1 MADNNAF
8 QDKRRLRRIRIS
20 LPVRVRGTNSDGI
33 QFEEVTRSVD
43 VNANGALFSLKQEL
57 KKGTRLTLSLPLP
70 RSMQKTVASKP
81 VYQTQAVVVR
91 IQAVSSS
98 GERRVA
104 VRFRSESSK
113 AYFQE
118 ASRSERSSAIQPK
131 KISLGEMWKSET
143 SGEVFIVTAFCREV
157 FSSYACLRSIGS
169 QAETLRKVKLLKTD
183 LGETLVGFR
192 IAEMV

>member
-1 MADNNAF
+1 
-8 QDKRRLRRIRIS
+8 LRRIRIS
-20 LPVRVRGTNSDGI
+20 LPVRVRGINSDGI
-33 QFEEVTRSVD
+33 QFEEITRSVD

-70 RSMQKTVASKP
+70 RSMQKTVASKL

-104 VRFRSESSK
+104 VRFRNESSK

-118 ASRSERSSAIQPK
+118 ACRSERSNAMQPK

-157 FSSYACLRSIGS
+157 LSSYACLRSIGS
-169 QAETLRKVKLLKTD
+169 QAETLRKVKLLRTD